1 MLGRQLIDGQWRS
14 EGTLIPTV
22 NPSDLDEI
30 VGQYPQASLADAQEA
45 LAVARAQLPSWSRTN
60 IQKRA
65 DILRKTG
72 DLLLARANDV
82 GTLLARE
89 EGKTLAEGIGETV
102 RAAQVFHYFAGE
114 VLRHPGQ
121 WHDSLRDGHNVIVS
135 YEPVGVVAAITPW
148 NFPIA
153 IPAWKTAAALA
164 YGNTVILKPSEF
176 APGCAVQLAEM
187 LVEAGL
193 PAGVFNLLLGNGR
206 VIGQTLVE
214 EADAVTFT
222 GATPTGRHILQ
233 MAAPAMTKVQLEL
246 GGKNPFIVLDDADLD
261 VAVEAAAQGTWGQT
275 GQRCTGSER
284 IIVTKGIHDAFVER
298 LIKAVDAFRVG
309 HALDSS
315 TQIGPVA
322 NLAQLEKNLG
332 FIERA
337 RASGAEV
344 AVGGHLVEAR
354 TRGHFLAPTLFLDT
368 DNRMELNREE
378 IFGPVAGII
387 KVEDFDEAIAVA
399 GDCELALSS
408 GIATTS
414 LRNAERYRRESTA
427 GMVTVNAPTAGVEYH
442 VPFGG
447 RAPSGFGGREQGSA
461 SAEFFTEIKTT
472 YINHGVL

>member
-1 MLGRQLIDGQWRS
+1 MLGRHLIDGQWRS
-14 EGTLIPTV
+14 EGALVPTV
-22 NPSDLDEI
+22 NPSDLDEV
-30 VGQYPQASLADAQEA
+30 VGEYPQASLAHAEEA
-45 LAVARAQLPSWSRTN
+45 LAAARAALPAWSRSN

-72 DLLLARANDV
+72 DLLLARANEV

-114 VLRHPGQ
+114 TMRHPGQ
-121 WHDSLRDGHNVIVS
+121 WHDSLRDGHNIIVS

-176 APGCAVQLAEM
+176 APGCAVQLAGI

-193 PAGVFNLLLGNGR
+193 PAGVFNLLLGDGR
-206 VIGQTLVE
+206 AIGQTLVDG
-214 EADAVTFT
+214 ADAVTFT

-233 MAAPAMTKVQLEL
+233 MAAPTMTKVQLEL

-298 LIKAVDAFRVG
+298 LVKTVDAFRVG
-309 HALDSS
+309 HALDSD

-322 NLAQLEKNLG
+322 NQAQFEKNLG
-332 FIERA
+332 FINRA
-337 RASGAEV
+337 RAGGAEV
-344 AVGGHLVEAR
+344 AAGGRLVEAR
-354 TRGHFLAPTLFLDT
+354 TRGHFLAPTLFLNT
-368 DNRMELNREE
+368 DNKMELNQEE

-414 LRNAERYRRESTA
+414 LRHAERYRRESTA

-472 YINHGVL
+472 YINHGVI